1 VSGGL
6 GAITEGACNTPDEKP
21 RPLALDG
28 FRTGK
33 STATGT
39 DQASA
44 AAKELQDQPGGCTKD
59 WDQIEAFVKTI
70 RPPRGLRALEAASV
84 ARGAALF
91 AKAGTPGADPSAAGC
106 IQCHG
111 GPGWTVSRLFYRAT
125 TQRTDQLAATAFQP
139 PTAFPSAAVVGP
151 LAWNF
156 QTLQIAL
163 QPGSTLFDGPE
174 TAPIGP
180 NQLACVIR
188 NTGTFGVPGDAAA
201 TDALELKNDPAK
213 LVGPRSQGRLGYNAP
228 SLYGLSLGA
237 PYLHHGGAH
246 TLAEL
251 FDDPKWKQHAEAGS
265 AVWLHQ
271 GTADDIAARKRDLI
285 NFLLSID
292 ATTAVQDIP
301 AGFDACPANE
311 P

>member
-1 VSGGL
+1 
-6 GAITEGACNTPDEKP
+6 
-21 RPLALDG
+21 
-28 FRTGK
+28 
-33 STATGT
+33 
-39 DQASA
+39 
-44 AAKELQDQPGGCTKD
+44 
-59 WDQIEAFVKTI
+59 
-70 RPPRGLRALEAASV
+70 
-84 ARGAALF
+84 LF
-91 AKAGTPGADPSAAGC
+91 AKAGTPGADPGAAGC
-106 IQCHG
+106 VQCHG
-111 GPGWTVSRLFYRAT
+111 SAGWTVSRLFYRAT

-139 PTAFPSAAVVGP
+139 PAAFPAAAVVGA
-151 LAWNF
+151 LAWSF
-156 QTLQIAL
+156 QTLQIAI
-163 QPGSTLFDGPE
+163 QPASSLFDADE
-174 TAPIGP
+174 ATTAIGP
-180 NQLACVIR
+180 NQLACVLR
-188 NTGTFGVPGDAAA
+188 NTGTFGVPGDATA
-201 TDALELKNDPAK
+201 TSALELKNDPTKPSFAS
-213 LVGPRSQGRLGYNAP
+213 RSQGRLGYNVP

-311 P
+311 L